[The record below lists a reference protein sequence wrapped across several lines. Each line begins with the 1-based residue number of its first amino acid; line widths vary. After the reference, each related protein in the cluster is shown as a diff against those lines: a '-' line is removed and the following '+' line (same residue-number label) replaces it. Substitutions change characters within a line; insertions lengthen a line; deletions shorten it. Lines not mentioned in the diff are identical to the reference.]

1 MRQDHEQLAELAD
14 LFGRK
19 VIGRFEWLTARAP
32 VEARIDAANRKLSR
46 MSGSAALD
54 PYVGKSGALRTAW
67 PTLPLNRQRSI
78 VSSLLDRAVVRSAVP
93 GRTTFDP
100 DRIEPVW
107 RA

>member
-1 MRQDHEQLAELAD
+1 M
-14 LFGRK
+14 
-19 VIGRFEWLTARAP
+19 
-32 VEARIDAANRKLSR
+32 SR
-46 MSGSAALD
+46 SAAID